1 MPAMDYSKVADLYD
15 LYVQTDF
22 DVPFFLNEAQGCQS
36 VLELTSGTGRL
47 SVPLIQAHV
56 PLTCLDNSPDM
67 LTILRKKLIEQGLC
81 APVYQMDASSFSLPQ
96 KFDLIIIPFNTFSEF
111 TDPAMQQT
119 TLAAIHAHLA
129 DEGRFICT
137 LHNPE
142 IRLRTIDEQVHIRGK
157 YALPDDRSMLYVS
170 SWEKH
175 DAATHMVSGMQFYEL
190 FDRNGSVKWKRYLKI
205 MFYLHSKDSFESLA
219 RTQAYQIEALYGD
232 YDRSAFQPQASPFMI
247 WILRKQL
254 ESG

>member
-1 MPAMDYSKVADLYD
+1 MSAMDYSKIADLYD
-15 LYVQTDF
+15 LYVQTDI
-22 DVPFFLNEAQGCQS
+22 DVPFFLQETQGCNS

-47 SVPLIQAHV
+47 SVPLIRAHV

-67 LTILRKKLIEQGLC
+67 LAVLREKLRDQGLS
-81 APVYQMDASSFSLPQ
+81 ASVYQMDASRFSLPQ
-96 KFDLIIIPFNTFSEF
+96 KFDLIIIPFNAFSEF
-111 TDPAMQQT
+111 TELAMQQS
-119 TLAAIHAHLA
+119 TLAAIYAHLT

-142 IRLRTIDEQVHIRGK
+142 IRLRTIDEQVHMRGK
-157 YALPDDRSMLYVS
+157 YALPDDRGLLYLS

-175 DAATHMVSGMQFYEL
+175 DAAKNMVSGMQFYEL
-190 FDRNGSVKWKRYLKI
+190 FDRNGSVQWKRYLKI

-219 RTQAYQIEALYGD
+219 RSQAYQIEALYGD

-247 WILRKQL
+247 WILRKQ
-254 ESG
+254 